1 MSSTQ
6 IKPTNPHNRRSASP
20 FPPLHNEKS
29 RAHATKRTQNDESP
43 TKKSRFAVYFLPTP
57 ISIAERYRNVQKKC
71 LPSRDRTAGLKITI
85 GRCMQLQSCALPAE
99 LRRVGKRVVAC
110 WCKEYWSVVYKAPF
124 RDGHKSVLSFQAL
137 ELVPWLNLAWLKGL
151 RRRRV
156 RTARVD
162 GFKQIWAR
170 SNVLSASFDG

>member
-1 MSSTQ
+1 MLRFFQLYCYS
-6 IKPTNPHNRRSASP
+6 KNP
-20 FPPLHNEKS
+20 
-29 RAHATKRTQNDESP
+29 RAQAKKRTRNCKFP
-43 TKKSRFAVYFLPTP
+43 TKKSPCTVYFQATP
-57 ISIAERYRNVQKKC
+57 ISIAERYRHVQKKC